1 MKQAVISIL
10 LLCTLL
16 VTAPSH
22 ACVGK
27 TLFVGTSGTHQELL
41 FAEIVSQLVAER
53 TGTTVKIVQFKN
65 SAELYNALKK
75 GEVGMLVESTDRAL
89 QVIGRKE
96 SSPRLAYDLVKKEY
110 RKSLNLVW
118 LEPFGTSDLLAP
130 VISVDTIGHLPA
142 LPKLLNKLA
151 VVLNDDSY
159 NKLVKSLKPEEKP
172 RRIARD
178 FLKAKKLI

>member
-1 MKQAVISIL
+1 VKNL
-10 LLCTLL
+10 LALVLL
-16 VTAPSH
+16 VLIAMSNPVS

-27 TLFVGTSGTHQELL
+27 TLFVGISGAPQEML
-41 FAEIVSQLVAER
+41 FAEIISQLITER
-53 TGTTVKIVQFKN
+53 TGTTVKIQQFKD
-65 SAELYNALKK
+65 STELYNALKK
-75 GEVGMLVESTDRAL
+75 GEVGMLVEGTDRAL
-89 QVIGRKE
+89 QIINRKE
-96 SSPRLAYDLVKKEY
+96 SNSRLAYDLVKKEY

-118 LEPFGTSDLLAP
+118 LDPFGTSQLLAP

-151 VVLNDDSY
+151 VVLNEDSY
-159 NKLVKSLKPEEKP
+159 NKLLKSFKSDEKP